1 MAHICCILCRTEL
14 RVQSLNAFSMFIL
27 IVYSLFILCNL
38 HRTLFLL
45 LCVGVKNNNLA
56 SQQGISV
63 YQKVKSQSIF
73 MLYNFKSPHVGEAYI
88 SLQKHLGVKGITY
101 IYAHEENSL
110 TCSANFFLKLS
121 MYLPMQSH
129 KFSKATS
136 KDVPNK
142 GGFVYLIRTDI
153 Y

>member
-56 SQQGISV
+56 SQQAISV

-88 SLQKHLGVKGITY
+88 SLQKHLGVKRYNIHICTRGEQPNLLCKLLLKTLNIPANAIT
-101 IYAHEENSL
+101 
-110 TCSANFFLKLS
+110 
-121 MYLPMQSH
+121 Q
-129 KFSKATS
+129 
-136 KDVPNK
+136 V
-142 GGFVYLIRTDI
+142 
-153 Y
+153 